1 MEHYDSSSAVRGLI
15 RLIYCVPTAAV
26 TAQINNSSSFDFSP
40 WIIYLS
46 FLQAPKKKKNHTPFL
61 KYD

>member
-15 RLIYCVPTAAV
+15 KIIYCIPTAAV
-26 TAQINNSSSFDFSP
+26 TAQTSSYSSFDFSP

-46 FLQAPKKKKNHTPFL
+46 FLQALKKNHTPFL